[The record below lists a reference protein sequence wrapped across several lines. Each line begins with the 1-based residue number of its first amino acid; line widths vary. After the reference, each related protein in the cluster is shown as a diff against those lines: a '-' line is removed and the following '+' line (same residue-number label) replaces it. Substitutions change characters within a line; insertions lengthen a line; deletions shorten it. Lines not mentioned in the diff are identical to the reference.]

1 MTTRLPFYSALA
13 ALLLLAGCV
22 TTVPDPSPPP
32 GPFPN
37 AAGAALGADNAPAVS
52 GDAGPGAADVYKLT
66 LPADLA
72 NTNGLLYA
80 EAVPGTGAA
89 PDALSLTLFDST
101 GTAVLASSSAD
112 FFGPGPAPSAA
123 RIGAARVGAQAI
135 TVTRVCN
142 GPCVLARVP
151 QTPNQE
157 DVFYVRVEA
166 TQSAPYALYL
176 FTGSFAD
183 TGEPANDERNTAVT
197 VTGSE
202 TGALETL
209 NDSDWYRSSAAATR
223 VTLNSSAAALSPRAE
238 IFLEDGTSVASVPAG
253 QPFVSTLA
261 PQRFLVRVFAD
272 TPRAAVAGVSTYNL
286 MFE

>member
-37 AAGAALGADNAPAVS
+37 AANVALGADNAPAVS

-80 EAVPGTGAA
+80 EAVPATGAA

-101 GTAVLASSSAD
+101 GAAVLASSSAD
-112 FFGPGPAPSAA
+112 FFGPGTAPSAA
-123 RIGAARVGAQAI
+123 RIGAQAI
-135 TVTRVCN
+135 TVSPICR

-166 TQSAPYALYL
+166 TQTAPYALYL

-209 NDSDWYRSSAAATR
+209 GDSDWYRSSAAATR

-272 TPRAAVAGVSTYNL
+272 ARRAAVAGGSTYNL